1 MQIHEIVKNTLTQ
14 HKNKIQLIQWS
25 MISGISSLLYPAY
38 LMAMKSKLKPRK
50 LVLVPKIEQVVDLLN
65 PDNDFI
71 KTLSDIYVDRI
82 KNHPLIQQFKDAPE
96 LMLFDDDHVEIMKT
110 IYDLY
115 ITPNIVKRIPETIAK
130 KFDLSNDKQQVFIE
144 DKSID
149 YFGGRATLNDDEFKF
164 IIDET
169 VLQLLI
175 LMPTVKKH
183 IEYPEQKK
191 QMFMTDDEI
200 LIITNANGICPIMF
214 SKDIY
219 ENKCIMDI
227 LSFVT
232 NTNISDIEWQ
242 TKSLFKNNTVV
253 VREASTDIF
262 NEASLVT
269 LEVIQDITEEDNGSE
284 T

>member
-1 MQIHEIVKNTLTQ
+1 MSIHEIMKNTLTQ

-25 MISGISSLLYPAY
+25 MISGISSLLYPGY
-38 LMAMKSKLKPRK
+38 LLAMKSKLKPKK
-50 LVLVPKIEQVVDLLN
+50 LILVPKISTVLSLLD
-65 PDNDFI
+65 PDGHLMQ
-71 KTLSDIYVDRI
+71 TLSNTYIDRI
-82 KNHPLIQQFKDAPE
+82 KDHPLIRQFKDAPE
-96 LMLFDDDHVEIMKT
+96 LVLFNDENIEIMKT

-115 ITPNIVKRIPETIAK
+115 ITPNITRRIPETIAK
-130 KFDLSNDKQQVFIE
+130 KFALDDPSQNTFIE

-149 YFGGRATLNDDEFKF
+149 YFGGRDLNDDEIKF

-175 LMPTVKKH
+175 LMPSIKKH

-191 QMFMTDDEI
+191 QMFMTDDEL
-200 LIITNANGICPIMF
+200 LIITNSNGICPIIF
-214 SKDIY
+214 SNDIY
-219 ENKCIMDI
+219 KNKCIMDT

-242 TKSLFKNNTVV
+242 TNSLFKNDTVV

-269 LEVIQDITEEDNGSE
+269 LQGIQDITEEDNGSE